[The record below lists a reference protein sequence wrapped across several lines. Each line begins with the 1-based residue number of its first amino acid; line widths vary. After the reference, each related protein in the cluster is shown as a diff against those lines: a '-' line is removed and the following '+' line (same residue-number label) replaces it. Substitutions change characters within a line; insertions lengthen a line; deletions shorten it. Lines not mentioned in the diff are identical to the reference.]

1 MQELTLDYGILA
13 DNIRKLREKHN
24 ISQQQLSEY
33 ANCSTVHISRI
44 ENRRAKPRMLPLIT
58 MVNHFNLT
66 LSELFCKDITR
77 HIIYT
82 PYEEWFGDLSSIDT
96 LIVVKSLSY
105 FQYLLDNYYPVSNIC
120 NMYVA
125 EDTNY
130 YNTTSVF
137 KQKPLHSNTYSPNT
151 ITSSAQKEFLPIIE
165 YASYNAKNKSLLIGS
180 ELSHDIFTNYSTLH
194 RDISLEK
201 TFELSRVNKCSLD
214 FLFEDHINNKSF
226 ICRDYISR
234 FFSSCDIKLLP
245 IYKKYCE
252 CQFKILSQLK
262 H

>member
-1 MQELTLDYGILA
+1 MQELTLDYDILA
-13 DNIRKLREKHN
+13 DNIRKLRKKYM

-44 ENRRAKPRMLPLIT
+44 ENCKVKPRTLTLIT

-66 LSELFCKDITR
+66 LSELFYKDIAN
-77 HIIYT
+77 HIIQT
-82 PYEEWFGDLSSIDT
+82 PYEEWFGDLSSTDT

-105 FQYLLDNYYPVSNIC
+105 FQHLLHNYYPVSSIC

-125 EDTNY
+125 EETNY
-130 YNTTSVF
+130 YNTPGIF
-137 KQKPLHSNTYSPNT
+137 KQKSFHNYTNDCNT
-151 ITSSAQKEFLPIIE
+151 ITSSIHKEFLPIIKC
-165 YASYNAKNKSLLIGS
+165 ANYNSNNKDLLLDS
-180 ELSHDIFTNYSTLH
+180 ELSHDIFSNYITIH

-201 TFELSRVNKCSLD
+201 TFELSRANKCSLD

-234 FFSSCDIKLLP
+234 FFSSCDVKLLP

-252 CQFKILSQLK
+252 YQFKILSQLK